1 MSTSM
6 LVLNLGLLAWILA
19 ANLGTRPVTLRR
31 LLLPL
36 VVVAGVAAGYL
47 EDVPT
52 LGNDVALETA
62 LAGAGV
68 LLGVVAGLLVP
79 VFRRAGAASGEPA
92 HSAQSQQSA
101 QSQRSGRS
109 GHGELVMRA
118 GAAYAVL
125 WTAVIGG
132 RIAFAYGAEHWFARD
147 IAQFSRDH
155 LITGSDAWTAAFVL
169 MALAM
174 VVSRVAITALRITR
188 VTRTVTAPVAA

>member
-109 GHGELVMRA
+109 GVDRRHRRADRVRLRRRALVRPGHRPVLPRPPDHRLRRLDRRLRPDGSRHGRQPGRHH
-118 GAAYAVL
+118 GAAHHPGHPHRDG
-125 WTAVIGG
+125 TG
-132 RIAFAYGAEHWFARD
+132 RG
-147 IAQFSRDH
+147 
-155 LITGSDAWTAAFVL
+155 
-169 MALAM
+169 
-174 VVSRVAITALRITR
+174 
-188 VTRTVTAPVAA
+188 VTAGGSAPARARRHA